1 MTRIEA
7 TSIPESTARTNRSTS
22 TVVLPVPAPAETKTT
37 PGAAIAASCSGV
49 GGRSIVALIGRSAV
63 DERGGG
69 RGEPEGARV
78 GVGLWKKGARG
89 GNTVSPSLRGGA
101 SRRRAT

>member
-1 MTRIEA
+1 MTRIEP

-49 GGRSIVALIGRSAV
+49 GGRSMVALTSRPPDPAHGRELAP
-63 DERGGG
+63 G
-69 RGEPEGARV
+69 GARALARV
-78 GVGLWKKGARG
+78 VADVAGAQ
-89 GNTVSPSLRGGA
+89 PLHDPP
-101 SRRRAT
+101 RRLFG